1 MNAERSIEMA
11 GCQIDSRTMDETL
24 QSVKDLVRSDRPQSV
39 MTGNSRIEMMGCQ
52 IDNLTM
58 EETLQTV
65 EGFIKSGWP
74 HQHVVVNVDKLVKAS
89 RDPEL
94 RRIINQCALINV
106 DGMPV
111 VWASRL
117 LGKPV
122 KERVAGVDLFESL
135 MWRSA
140 DKGWRVFLL
149 GAQEDVVSGVKQA
162 YEKKYPGLVVAGYR
176 NGYWNSEEEAGVVE
190 QIKAAK
196 ADLLFVAIS
205 SPKKEHFLGR
215 YQAEMKIPFAM
226 GVGGTFDVAVGKV
239 KRAPVWMQN
248 AGLEWFYRFL
258 QEPRRM
264 FKRYFVDDMA
274 FFWLLFK
281 EAARR

>member
-1 MNAERSIEMA
+1 VT
-11 GCQIDSRTMDETL
+11 Q
-24 QSVKDLVRSDRPQSV
+24 
-39 MTGNSRIEMMGCQ
+39 RIEMMGCQ
-52 IDNLTM
+52 IDNLSM
-58 EETLQTV
+58 EETLQTI
-65 EGFIKSGWP
+65 EGFIKTGQP

-94 RRIINQCALINV
+94 RRIINECALINV

-117 LGKPV
+117 LGKGL
-122 KERVAGVDLFESL
+122 KERVAGVDLFEAL
-135 MWRSA
+135 MLRSA
-140 DKGWRVFLL
+140 ERGWRVFLL
-149 GAQEDVVSGVKQA
+149 GAREEVVSGVKRL
-162 YEKKYPGLVVAGYR
+162 YEMKYPGLTVAGYR
-176 NGYWNSEEEAGVVE
+176 NGYWKPEEEAGVVE
-190 QIKAAK
+190 QIKQAR

-239 KRAPVWMQN
+239 KRAPVWMQKV
-248 AGLEWFYRFL
+248 GLEWFYRFL
-258 QEPRRM
+258 QEPTRM

-274 FFWLLFK
+274 FFWLLAK
-281 EAARR
+281 EMMRR